1 MRQGELSRDITQGRA
16 EERPRGLERVGAVIV
31 THNQPD
37 LALGCAEAVGRELER
52 SAIAVVVNEPSS
64 AREAE
69 LTRLQAAAGI
79 VILNE
84 RRRGYGANLNEGA
97 RRLGDDYEYYLFL
110 NDDAVPEDGSIAT
123 LVSSL
128 DADPSAALAGPRVVD
143 PRGNAVPAGFRFPT
157 VGSEVASALIL
168 PARMQLAVRRRL
180 GCGGVSSPR
189 DVEWVLGAVLAV
201 RAQPFRALGGFDE
214 SYFLYSE
221 ETDLAYR
228 LRANGW
234 NSRLCSEAT
243 VRHMGGASTAG
254 GCGRELGFSRS
265 RFIRK
270 HWPAPRRAALAAL
283 LAVAYLWNSAYVGA
297 RIALAP
303 KSFRDKTRLWRDHW
317 RVRPFAGK
325 PLARRGEKW

>member
-1 MRQGELSRDITQGRA
+1 MRQGELARDIPQGPA
-16 EERPRGLERVGAVIV
+16 GERPRTLERAGAVIV
-31 THNQPD
+31 THNRLD
-37 LALGCAEAVGRELER
+37 LALGCAEAVGREVER

-64 AREAE
+64 ASEAE
-69 LTRLQAAAGI
+69 LARLQAAAGML
-79 VILNE
+79 ILNE

-97 RRLGDDYEYYLFL
+97 RRLGDDYDYYLFL
-110 NDDAVPEDGSIAT
+110 NDDAVPEDGSIAI

-128 DADPSAALAGPRVVD
+128 EADSSAALAGPSVLD
-143 PRGNAVPAGFRFPT
+143 ARGTAVPAGFRFPT

-180 GCGGVSSPR
+180 GFGGVSSPR
-189 DVEWVLGAVLAV
+189 EVEWVLGAALAV

-228 LRANGW
+228 LRASGW
-234 NSRLCSEAT
+234 TSHLCSEAT

-254 GCGRELGFSRS
+254 AYGRELGLSRS

-270 HWPAPRRAALAAL
+270 HWPAPRRAALAGL
-283 LAVAYLWNSAYVGA
+283 LALVYLWNTAYVGA

-303 KSFRDKTRLWRDHW
+303 RSFRDKTRLLRDHW